1 MITLSAS
8 CQALSNGLI
17 HIWKYRRLYSL
28 YVDFYYFFCWELLK
42 QNGMKAFIRN
52 TLIVTAFLLLGGVI
66 AVQVGVL
73 DTGSDP
79 SDGLSGMVAVK
90 GSVSAQQLG
99 LSEAEVKRINRA
111 VGSHKKM
118 FSQVSVFLD
127 AREDKD
133 PSDSKTI
140 LVMAMVLET
149 DGNCE
154 VRSWSR
160 KVSRDKLISQ
170 MEVYMKK
177 AAREYEEFQKFPD
190 VQQNFK
196 CLYI

>member
-1 MITLSAS
+1 
-8 CQALSNGLI
+8 
-17 HIWKYRRLYSL
+17 
-28 YVDFYYFFCWELLK
+28 
-42 QNGMKAFIRN
+42 MKAFIRN
-52 TLIVTAFLLLGGVI
+52 TLIATVFIILGGVI
-66 AVQVGVL
+66 AVQVGVV

-79 SDGLSGMVAVK
+79 SDGLSGMVTVK
-90 GSVSAQQLG
+90 GSVAARDLG
-99 LSEAEVKRINRA
+99 LSKADVKRINRA
-111 VGSHKKM
+111 VGSHKTM
-118 FSQVSVFLD
+118 FTRVNVFLD
-127 AREDKD
+127 AREDMD
-133 PSDSKTI
+133 PSEPTTV

-160 KVSRDKLISQ
+160 KVTRDKLISQ

-177 AAREYEEFQKFPD
+177 AAREYEEFKKFPD